1 MGNKVKD
8 INIKNR
14 AYSFL
19 NDFSSTENFNVN
31 NIKIDEKSYKNLFIY
46 YIGFVTVKND
56 LKVFSVNPLYLICN
70 KINGYFEEINGSK
83 YLMLIPTNENKEKIK
98 KHKALWNKI
107 KYLIGKITE
116 NSDDYD
122 EKYMKIKF
130 DTDNK
135 LTLNK
140 VIKFPII
147 TIVLRAVFHENNKYY
162 PQVFVDECLYE
173 I

>member
-46 YIGFVTVKND
+46 
-56 LKVFSVNPLYLICN
+56 
-70 KINGYFEEINGSK
+70 NGSK
-83 YLMLIPTNENKEKIK
+83 YLMLIPTNENKEKIE

-107 KYLIGKITE
+107 KYLIGKITQ